1 MPMQSWIQGCLL
13 KIVILIIFIP
23 AFGVQQARSQIILSE
38 VMFDPV
44 GADYYD
50 EFIEIFN
57 LSHSD
62 TVDLSGWKIS
72 DGSDVDRIVAVQHGL
87 KLQPRQYGI
96 ILDSGYFGNSSRY
109 NQLIPSDALIV
120 TIDDAAF
127 GSSGLTNTSPKPII
141 LISNRGDTVAYYVY
155 SIDNPPGY
163 SDEKINLAGPDSSEN
178 WANSKVLNGTP
189 GSPNSVS
196 ELGYNIKVVL
206 QASPA
211 EVQPAHPV
219 ALIASVTNIGGQ
231 PALDITLTFFEDL
244 NGDSSATSDEQLG
257 ERMLIPIALQKNE
270 SYQTN
275 LTFDSLSSGIHLF
288 LVHAEFAFDQDLS
301 DNWSTKVVKI
311 GFRPR
316 QIVINE
322 IMYRP
327 AGQQPEWFEIFNPA
341 QQPINLKEWQFSDA
355 NTNQKF
361 RLSDSNLSIA
371 SGGFVIVAESAN
383 LKQYYSNITSPV
395 IIPTRGWPA
404 LNNNGDAIELYD
416 PIGTVVDQVS
426 YSPSWGNEPGISL
439 ERKDPSGNSDDPS
452 NWGQSQHSEGATP
465 GMENSIAP
473 AAFDL
478 ELSNIQFLPT
488 AIHAQEAIS
497 MIASIANVGRNTV
510 SHFQFLCFIDL
521 NRDEVFQEDE
531 RIGDPID
538 FFQPLA
544 PKQSTSLSVPFIAPM
559 SGRYACR
566 AIILAELDSRPAN
579 NTATTV
585 LSVGFNSGDL
595 VINEIMYSPLVGQ
608 PEWVELF
615 NPSSKTID
623 IQYWSI
629 TDSDSATKI
638 TISPRYYPILPQSF
652 LVISAD
658 SSLLNHFDL
667 NQSPLIVIKSLPRF
681 NDDQDQIFIY
691 DANQNI
697 IDAVRYRGSWGGE
710 KGVSLERINPSLA
723 SNDSSNWSSCVVL
736 AQGGTPGRRNS
747 IFVDILPS
755 QAELTI
761 APDPFS
767 PDGDGRDDVT
777 IISYQL
783 PFNLSR
789 IHVKIFD
796 IRGRLVRFLVNNQ
809 PSGTTSSFIWDGR
822 DDHGSLCRMGVYIVY
837 LEAIHYQQG
846 VVKSVKKTVVLG
858 KKL

>member
-1 MPMQSWIQGCLL
+1 MLRITF
-13 KIVILIIFIP
+13 LIILMI
-23 AFGVQQARSQIILSE
+23 AFGIQPARSQIVLSE

-57 LSHSD
+57 LSYSD
-62 TVDLSGWKIS
+62 TVDLNGWKIS
-72 DGSDVDRIVAVQHGL
+72 DGSDVDQIVSVQHGL
-87 KLQPRQYGI
+87 ELPPRRFGI

-109 NQLIPSDALIV
+109 DQLIPSDALIV

-127 GSSGLTNTSPKPII
+127 GSNGLTNTSPKPII
-141 LISNRGDTVAYYVY
+141 LISNRGDTVAYYIY
-155 SIDNPPGY
+155 SVDNPPGY
-163 SDEKINLAGPDSSEN
+163 SDEKINLAGSDSSGN

-196 ELGYNIKVVL
+196 QLDHNIKVAL

-211 EVQPAHPV
+211 EAPPAHPIT
-219 ALIASVTNIGGQ
+219 LIASVTNLGHQ
-231 PALDITLTFFEDL
+231 PASDITLTFFEDL
-244 NGDSSATSDEQLG
+244 NGDSSASLDEQLG
-257 ERMLIPIALQKNE
+257 EQIFVLIALQKNE
-270 SYQTN
+270 FHQTT
-275 LTFDSLSSGIHLF
+275 LMLDSLSSGIHNF
-288 LVHAEFAFDQDLS
+288 LVYAKFSLDQDTT
-301 DNWSTKVVKI
+301 DNWSTTMVKI

-327 AGQQPEWFEIFNPA
+327 AGQQPEWFEIFNPTE
-341 QQPINLKEWQFSDA
+341 QPINLKEWQFSDA
-355 NTNQKF
+355 NINQKF

-371 SGGFVIVAESAN
+371 SAGFVIVAESAI
-383 LKQYYSNITSPV
+383 LKQYYSKITSPV
-395 IIPTRGWPA
+395 IIPTHGWPA
-404 LNNNGDAIELYD
+404 LNNNGDAVYLYD

-478 ELSNIQFLPT
+478 ELSTIQFVPS
-488 AIHAQEAIS
+488 AIHAQEPIS
-497 MIASIANVGRNTV
+497 IIASIVNVGRNTV
-510 SHFQFLCFIDL
+510 SHFQLLCFIDL
-521 NRDEVFQEDE
+521 NHNEVFQEDE

-538 FFQPLA
+538 VFQPLA
-544 PKQSTSLSVPFIAPM
+544 SKQSTSLSFPFIAPM
-559 SGRYACR
+559 AGRYACS
-566 AIILAELDSRPAN
+566 ATIFAEQDSRPAN
-579 NTATTV
+579 NSATTV
-585 LSVGFNSGDL
+585 LSVGFNAGDL
-595 VINEIMYSPLVGQ
+595 VINEIMYSPRPGQ

-623 IQYWSI
+623 IQCWSI

-638 TISPRYYPILPQSF
+638 TIAPRYYPISPQSF
-652 LVISAD
+652 VVISAD
-658 SSLLNHFDL
+658 SSLLNYFDL
-667 NQSPLIVIKSLPRF
+667 NQSPLIVIKSLPRL
-681 NDDQDQIFIY
+681 NDDMDQIFIY
-691 DANQNI
+691 DANKNI
-697 IDAVRYRGSWGGE
+697 IDAVSYRGSWGGE
-710 KGVSLERINPSLA
+710 KGVSLERINPLLA

-736 AQGGTPGRRNS
+736 SQGGTPGRRNS
-747 IFVDILPS
+747 VFVDILPS
-755 QAELTI
+755 EAELTI

-777 IISYQL
+777 IITYQL

-789 IHVKIFD
+789 IHIRIFD

-809 PSGTTSSFIWDGR
+809 PSGTASSFIWDGR
-822 DDHGSLCRMGVYIVY
+822 DDHGHLCRMGIYIVY
-837 LEAIHYQQG
+837 LEAIHYQRG
-846 VVKSVKKTVVLG
+846 VVKSLKKTVVLG
-858 KKL
+858 QKL